1 MAPLGLVAEP
11 DEDLVEV
18 CVVALSGQDIIKFK
32 VPRNTHAEDLYDMA
46 GGSFASGICFKLSFQ
61 DQVLERNV
69 DQPFRTATSPA
80 VLNFTA
86 GWHSRAS
93 AKSLLVDGG
102 GLINLVRRGRHKL
115 AHGILVNS
123 SEDLMKPE
131 LLSWV
136 AYTSGGAG
144 PGTRPNGCPA
154 PGALRLL
161 WHVIKQRPGQARC
174 RDPDTGKLPLHDAAW
189 GHAPPEVAILLAACF
204 PAGLKDRRNRSLES
218 PEDLGRYVHSNFSW
232 PSTDQLEG
240 FDHHCRYL
248 NVCVGGRTYPAW
260 YTFVL
265 LLFLLVVMCAVGC
278 VQVLNEPF
286 RHNLHEEYPTVFYVL
301 LGTAA
306 VASVIESLFL
316 LALLAQHSYFCLAG
330 ITTLE
335 YIKDQ
340 APPFPS
346 LPPRGWREVLYCSV
360 CQGDLAKAAVNFWQ
374 CDVCD
379 NSAVCPICYRAA
391 TSSATVTTYRA
402 SAMKRRSQA
411 LMGILDTSR
420 HGGGSSK
427 NRTPSIHSRLSSFSG
442 EQREVRMGRKSV
454 GAVVAAVEGHAGE
467 SRPSFVSGCCGRR
480 EEESETES
488 SSEGG

>member
-232 PSTDQLEG
+232 PSTDQLEARAKRVRAAG
-240 FDHHCRYL
+240 QLFSKLQRLMNQKKQVGLQGCLAGL
-248 NVCVGGRTYPAW
+248 N
-260 YTFVL
+260 
-265 LLFLLVVMCAVGC
+265 
-278 VQVLNEPF
+278 
-286 RHNLHEEYPTVFYVL
+286 
-301 LGTAA
+301 LGPRAAFA
-306 VASVIESLFL
+306 VASFL
-316 LALLAQHSYFCLAG
+316 SDSEELIHFGLTIRTLQQLCGPTAIPSTRDGKLKPADEAVAPANFMQLHQPAVSRRGRTVLDKLVPDTPTQDTQRRRDASPTGIQHLREHFLRDNGVYGGACRVRNRRCSFVEVSEVQVG
-330 ITTLE
+330 EKRFKLE
-335 YIKDQ
+335 THVSRTVHSSIQRK
-340 APPFPS
+340 PS
-346 LPPRGWREVLYCSV
+346 PKPWP
-360 CQGDLAKAAVNFWQ
+360 D
-374 CDVCD
+374 
-379 NSAVCPICYRAA
+379 
-391 TSSATVTTYRA
+391 
-402 SAMKRRSQA
+402 
-411 LMGILDTSR
+411 
-420 HGGGSSK
+420 
-427 NRTPSIHSRLSSFSG
+427 
-442 EQREVRMGRKSV
+442 RKSV
-454 GAVVAAVEGHAGE
+454 V
-467 SRPSFVSGCCGRR
+467 
-480 EEESETES
+480 
-488 SSEGG
+488 

>member
-1 MAPLGLVAEP
+1 VTAFWLIFVL
-11 DEDLVEV
+11 DL
-18 CVVALSGQDIIKFK
+18 ALYGFCLC
-32 VPRNTHAEDLYDMA
+32 A
-46 GGSFASGICFKLSFQ
+46 
-61 DQVLERNV
+61 
-69 DQPFRTATSPA
+69 
-80 VLNFTA
+80 
-86 GWHSRAS
+86 
-93 AKSLLVDGG
+93 
-102 GLINLVRRGRHKL
+102 
-115 AHGILVNS
+115 
-123 SEDLMKPE
+123 
-131 LLSWV
+131 
-136 AYTSGGAG
+136 
-144 PGTRPNGCPA
+144 
-154 PGALRLL
+154 
-161 WHVIKQRPGQARC
+161 
-174 RDPDTGKLPLHDAAW
+174 DT
-189 GHAPPEVAILLAACF
+189 
-204 PAGLKDRRNRSLES
+204 
-218 PEDLGRYVHSNFSW
+218 RYVEALPGMPDSY
-232 PSTDQLEG
+232 PDVEPRRCDDCCTDVSEARVKHCQTCGWCMEG

-346 LPPRGWREVLYCSV
+346 LPPRGWREAISQGECHNCHGLIQLSEAADADEVLYCSV

>member
-32 VPRNTHAEDLYDMA
+32 
-46 GGSFASGICFKLSFQ
+46 

-115 AHGILVNS
+115 AHGILIYYHVP
-123 SEDLMKPE
+123 EAARWMQRFQDLMKPE

-204 PAGLKDRRNRSLES
+204 PAGLKDRRNRS
-218 PEDLGRYVHSNFSW
+218 R
-232 PSTDQLEG
+232 
-240 FDHHCRYL
+240 
-248 NVCVGGRTYPAW
+248 
-260 YTFVL
+260 
-265 LLFLLVVMCAVGC
+265 
-278 VQVLNEPF
+278 
-286 RHNLHEEYPTVFYVL
+286 
-301 LGTAA
+301 
-306 VASVIESLFL
+306 
-316 LALLAQHSYFCLAG
+316 
-330 ITTLE
+330 
-335 YIKDQ
+335 
-340 APPFPS
+340 
-346 LPPRGWREVLYCSV
+346 
-360 CQGDLAKAAVNFWQ
+360 
-374 CDVCD
+374 
-379 NSAVCPICYRAA
+379 
-391 TSSATVTTYRA
+391 
-402 SAMKRRSQA
+402 
-411 LMGILDTSR
+411 
-420 HGGGSSK
+420 
-427 NRTPSIHSRLSSFSG
+427 
-442 EQREVRMGRKSV
+442 
-454 GAVVAAVEGHAGE
+454 
-467 SRPSFVSGCCGRR
+467 
-480 EEESETES
+480 
-488 SSEGG
+488 